1 MSRIIPIVEKQEI
14 RAKRAMLFR
23 VSNLFA
29 IIRLMILAIISAI
42 AVDDESKNK
51 LPGKVSK

>member
-1 MSRIIPIVEKQEI
+1 VSRIIPIVEKQEI